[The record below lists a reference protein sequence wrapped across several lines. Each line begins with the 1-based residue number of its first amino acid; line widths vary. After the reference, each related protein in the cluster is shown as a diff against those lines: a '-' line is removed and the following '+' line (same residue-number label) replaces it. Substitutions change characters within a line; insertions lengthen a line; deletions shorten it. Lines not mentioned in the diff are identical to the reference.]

1 MMQALM
7 LGFSGLRHCTS
18 GSMLLGVYYPVKQVL
33 LYLMG
38 TYKSQI
44 LSAVPSEPDPSW
56 GKHE

>member
-44 LSAVPSEPDPSW
+44 LSAVPSESDPS
-56 GKHE
+56 